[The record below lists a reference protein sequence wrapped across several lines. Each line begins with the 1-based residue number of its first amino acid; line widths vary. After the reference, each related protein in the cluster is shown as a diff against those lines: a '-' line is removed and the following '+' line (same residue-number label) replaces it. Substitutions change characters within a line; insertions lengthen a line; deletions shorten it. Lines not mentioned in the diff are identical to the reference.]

1 MTNIHLCSIP
11 FLSTS
16 YTNVIDFE
24 NADSRE
30 LWFTSKTL
38 KTVQTNF
45 KYDNQRA
52 FIVINENFEEAKLYD
67 YLWFNKN
74 GRGWFYFIT
83 AHEIV
88 TENNTRLYV
97 ELDVF
102 TSYMFSYSFMPT
114 FIDRMHV
121 PRWNGDIPTYNLE
134 DEEVEIGEYI
144 QTEKPIDLY
153 TMKNSTV
160 VATTVPI
167 GYVTKPNGYGGGS
180 SSGGSSSGG
189 SNNGTSWKNGKLSS
203 KGFRFIKGFEGF
215 APSKYQ
221 DSGGYWTI
229 AYGVTAHGES
239 TLYNQLV
246 SESPIT
252 EERAAR
258 VSYDLK
264 NSNYG
269 AKILDSVKKLGCD
282 KQYQFDALCSLAYN
296 CGNGVVTGY
305 NNLMEA
311 ISNDPTNESVIRPI
325 WEKFYITSN
334 GQQLAGLVARRKQEC
349 NMFFNQEFEVRPI
362 GIVNS
367 SGSISGTVTENNGD
381 GWLPD
386 EENIGEIDG
395 YKNFTNDYGTF
406 MCPVKGGTVSSKYG
420 WRIHPVYG
428 TKDFHHGTDISVPTG
443 SPSVSCQDGVVLQAG
458 WQNPNNHSEGYG
470 LRVWVQHGDY
480 KVVHAHLSKIVVEEG
495 QTVKQGQKIGE
506 VGSTGTSTGPHCHWE
521 IRRISDNESVDPAP
535 SLNKGDVV

>member
-1 MTNIHLCSIP
+1 MFKLTNIHLCSIP

-153 TMKNSTV
+153 TMKNST
-160 VATTVPI
+160 I
-167 GYVTKPNGYGGGS
+167 CK
-180 SSGGSSSGG
+180 
-189 SNNGTSWKNGKLSS
+189 
-203 KGFRFIKGFEGF
+203 
-215 APSKYQ
+215 
-221 DSGGYWTI
+221 
-229 AYGVTAHGES
+229 
-239 TLYNQLV
+239 
-246 SESPIT
+246 
-252 EERAAR
+252 R
-258 VSYDLK
+258 V
-264 NSNYG
+264 
-269 AKILDSVKKLGCD
+269 
-282 KQYQFDALCSLAYN
+282 
-296 CGNGVVTGY
+296 
-305 NNLMEA
+305 
-311 ISNDPTNESVIRPI
+311 
-325 WEKFYITSN
+325 
-334 GQQLAGLVARRKQEC
+334 
-349 NMFFNQEFEVRPI
+349 
-362 GIVNS
+362 
-367 SGSISGTVTENNGD
+367 
-381 GWLPD
+381 
-386 EENIGEIDG
+386 
-395 YKNFTNDYGTF
+395 
-406 MCPVKGGTVSSKYG
+406 
-420 WRIHPVYG
+420 
-428 TKDFHHGTDISVPTG
+428 
-443 SPSVSCQDGVVLQAG
+443 
-458 WQNPNNHSEGYG
+458 
-470 LRVWVQHGDY
+470 
-480 KVVHAHLSKIVVEEG
+480 
-495 QTVKQGQKIGE
+495 
-506 VGSTGTSTGPHCHWE
+506 
-521 IRRISDNESVDPAP
+521 
-535 SLNKGDVV
+535 